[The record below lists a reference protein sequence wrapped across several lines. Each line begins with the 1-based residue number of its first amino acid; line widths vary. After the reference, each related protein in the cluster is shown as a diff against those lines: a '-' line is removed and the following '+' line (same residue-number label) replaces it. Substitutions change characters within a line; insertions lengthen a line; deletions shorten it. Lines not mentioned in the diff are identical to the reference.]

1 MYSLNEIHTMQ
12 YLEALDTTNTLHE
25 CPFAQRLNYVIVFS
39 DICGCYICYIIVSKH
54 IKHSYMMN
62 RR

>member
-25 CPFAQRLNYVIVFS
+25 CPFAQRLNYVIVLIYVVVIF
-39 DICGCYICYIIVSKH
+39 VTL
-54 IKHSYMMN
+54 
-62 RR
+62 